1 MKRIISLFA
10 ISAFILSISAQEPL
24 VLNYYNSEQEPE
36 TIVNNS
42 NSGLKIVNDGDEIKI
57 RLGDRG
63 LTLSENGKMPVLK
76 IDRYNNDYVEFY
88 QDDEDNGEK
97 RRRSRRRFTPHWSG
111 VEFGLNNYVTSD
123 YSFTLPAQDNFMD
136 LNTGKSYNFNINF
149 AQLGI
154 GLTRHFGLVTGLGF
168 EFNSYSFDGNNNIM
182 KDDDGVI
189 IEYDASID
197 GISLEKSKFT
207 TTYFVVPVLVE
218 LQIPVSRGNTINIAG
233 GMIGGA
239 KLGSKT
245 KLVYFDGGK
254 EKIKEKDDYSLNVF
268 RYGPTVRLGYE
279 SFQLYATY
287 YMNGL
292 FQENKGPELY
302 PLQVGIAFTF
312 D

>member
-1 MKRIISLFA
+1 MKRILLL
-10 ISAFILSISAQEPL
+10 SALAVFLINLSAQEPIE
-24 VLNYYNSEQEPE
+24 LNYYGATQEPE
-36 TIVNNS
+36 IIVNTG
-42 NSGLKIVNDGDEIKI
+42 NSGLKIVDNGDELKI

-63 LTLSENGKMPVLK
+63 LTIFEDGSFPVIK
-76 IDRYNNDYVEFY
+76 IDRYDDRFIE
-88 QDDEDNGEK
+88 QDDEDNGDK
-97 RRRSRRRFTPHWSG
+97 RKRSRRRFTPHWSA

-154 GLTRHFGLVTGLGF
+154 GLTRHLGLVTGVGF
-168 EFNSYSFDGNNNIM
+168 EFNSYFFDGNNNIM
-182 KDDDGVI
+182 KDDNGVI
-189 IEYDASID
+189 IEYNADDD

-207 TTYFVVPVLVE
+207 TTYFVVPLLVE
-218 LQIPVSRGNTINIAG
+218 MQIPVSRGNTINIAG
-233 GMIGGA
+233 GVIGGA

-254 EKIKEKDDYSLNVF
+254 EKYKEKDDYSLNVF

-292 FQENKGPELY
+292 FQNNKGPELY
-302 PLQVGIAFTF
+302 PLQVGVAFAF

>member
-1 MKRIISLFA
+1 MKRIFLLFA
-10 ISAFILSISAQEPL
+10 LSAFVLSISAQGPL
-24 VLNYYNSEQEPE
+24 ELNYFNSDQEPE
-36 TIVNNS
+36 TIINNS
-42 NSGLKIVNDGDEIKI
+42 SSGLKILNDGDELKI

-76 IDRYNNDYVEFY
+76 IDRYDDREFY
-88 QDDEDNGEK
+88 QEDEDNGEK

-111 VEFGLNNYVTSD
+111 VEFGLNSYLTSD
-123 YSFTLPAQDNFMD
+123 FSFTLPAQDNFMD

-154 GLTRHFGLVTGLGF
+154 GVTRHLGLVTGVGF
-168 EFNSYSFDGNNNIM
+168 EFNSYFFDGNNNIM
-182 KDDDGVI
+182 KDNDGVI
-189 IEYDASID
+189 VEYDATLD
-197 GISLEKSKFT
+197 GITLEKSKFT
-207 TTYFVVPVLVE
+207 TTYFVVPVLIE
-218 LQIPVSRGNTINIAG
+218 AQIPVSRGNTLNIAG
-233 GMIGGA
+233 GIIGGA

-245 KLVYFDGGK
+245 KLVFFDGGK
-254 EKIKEKDDYSLNVF
+254 EKVKEKDDYSLNVF

-302 PLQVGIAFTF
+302 PLQVGVAFTF

>member
-1 MKRIISLFA
+1 MKKIYLLFTLA
-10 ISAFILSISAQEPL
+10 AFITGISAQEP
-24 VLNYYNSEQEPE
+24 VELNYYYSHQEPE
-36 TIVNNS
+36 IIVSNT
-42 NSGLKIVNDGDEIKI
+42 NSGLKIVNDGDELKI

-63 LTLSENGKMPVLK
+63 LTLSENGKIPVLK
-76 IDRYNNDYVEFY
+76 IDRYNDEEFY

-111 VEFGLNNYVTSD
+111 AEFGLNNYVTSD

-149 AQLGI
+149 AQLGV
-154 GLTRHFGLVTGLGF
+154 GFTRHFGLVTGVGF
-168 EFNSYSFDGNNNIM
+168 EFNSYFFDGNNNIM
-182 KDDDGVI
+182 KDEDGVI
-189 IEYDASID
+189 IEYDASLD
-197 GISLEKSKFT
+197 GIRLEKSKFT

-218 LQIPVSRGNTINIAG
+218 LQIPVSRGNTINVAG
-233 GMIGGA
+233 GVIGGA

-268 RYGPTVRLGYE
+268 RYGPTVRVGYE
-279 SFQLYATY
+279 SFQIYATY

-292 FQENKGPELY
+292 FQESKGPELY
-302 PLQVGIAFTF
+302 PLQVGVAFSF

>member
-1 MKRIISLFA
+1 MKRILLLFALTAFIISL
-10 ISAFILSISAQEPL
+10 SAQEPVFL
-24 VLNYYNSEQEPE
+24 SYYDSMQEPE
-36 TIVNNS
+36 IIVNNNS
-42 NSGLKIVNDGDEIKI
+42 SGLKIVNDGDELKI

-63 LTLSENGKMPVLK
+63 ITLTENGKIPAMK
-76 IDRYNNDYVEFY
+76 IDRYNDYEEHF
-88 QDDEDNGEK
+88 QDNEDRGEK
-97 RRRSRRRFTPHWSG
+97 RRRSRNRFTPHWSG

-136 LNTGKSYNFNINF
+136 LNTGKSYNFNVNF
-149 AQLGI
+149 GQLGI

-168 EFNSYSFDGNNNIM
+168 EFNSYFFDGNNNIM
-182 KDDDGVI
+182 KDNDGVI
-189 IEYDASID
+189 IEYNANDD

-207 TTYFVVPVLVE
+207 TTYFVVPLLVE
-218 LQIPVSRGNTINIAG
+218 AQIPVGRGNNINIAG
-233 GMIGGA
+233 GVIGGA

-254 EKIKEKDDYSLNVF
+254 EKIKEKDDYSLNIF

-287 YMNGL
+287 YMNRL

-302 PLQVGIAFTF
+302 PLQVGVAFTF

>member
-10 ISAFILSISAQEPL
+10 ISAFVLSISAQDAL
-24 VLNYYNSEQEPE
+24 VLNYYNPDQEPE
-36 TIVNNS
+36 TIINS
-42 NSGLKIVNDGDEIKI
+42 SSSGLKIKNNGDELKI

-63 LTLSENGKMPVLK
+63 LTLSENGKIPVLK
-76 IDRYNNDYVEFY
+76 IDRYNDEEFY
-88 QDDEDNGEK
+88 QEDEDNGEK

-168 EFNSYSFDGNNNIM
+168 EFNSYFFDGNNNIM

-189 IEYDASID
+189 VEYDAELD
-197 GISLEKSKFT
+197 GITLEKSKFT
-207 TTYFVVPVLVE
+207 TTYFVIPVLIE
-218 LQIPVSRGNTINIAG
+218 AQIPVSRGNTLNIAG

-302 PLQVGIAFTF
+302 PLQVGVAFTF

>member
-1 MKRIISLFA
+1 MKRIFILFTLA
-10 ISAFILSISAQEPL
+10 AFITGISAQEP
-24 VLNYYNSEQEPE
+24 VELNYYNSHQEPE
-36 TIVNNS
+36 IIVSNN
-42 NSGLKIVNDGDEIKI
+42 NSGLKIVNDGDELKI

-63 LTLSENGKMPVLK
+63 LTLSENGKLPILK
-76 IDRYNNDYVEFY
+76 IDRYNDEEFY

-123 YSFTLPAQDNFMD
+123 YSFTLPDDDNFMD

-154 GLTRHFGLVTGLGF
+154 GLTRHFGLVTGVGF
-168 EFNSYSFDGNNNIM
+168 EFNSYFFDGNNNIM
-182 KDDDGVI
+182 KDEDGI
-189 IEYDASID
+189 IVEYDASLD

-207 TTYFVVPVLVE
+207 TTYFVVPLLVE
-218 LQIPVSRGNTINIAG
+218 LQIPVSRGNTINLAG
-233 GMIGGA
+233 GVIGGA

-268 RYGPTVRLGYE
+268 RYGPTVRIGYE

-302 PLQVGIAFTF
+302 PLQVGVAFSF